1 MSTSMTTHTEPPP
14 LGMFEL
20 DALDTV
26 VYARLEAVG
35 RDGGAVA
42 TDLMGR
48 GFFEGAAPFTNADEL
63 RRRIHYFRSNGAP
76 ADGFDFDFQYEHGEL
91 PVRVL
96 LARVSDFA
104 DNRVTKSILVHIR
117 QRR

>member
-1 MSTSMTTHTEPPP
+1 MSTSLTTIEQTL

-20 DALDTV
+20 DAHDIIL
-26 VYARLEAVG
+26 YARVEADG

-42 TDLMGR
+42 TELHGR
-48 GFFEGAAPFTNADEL
+48 GLFEWAAPFANADEL
-63 RRRIHYFRSNGAP
+63 RRRIHHFRMNGAP
-76 ADGFDFDFQYEHGEL
+76 ADGFDFECQYADGEV

-96 LARVSDFA
+96 LARVRDFA
-104 DNRVTKSILVHIR
+104 DHHETKSILVHIR

>member
-1 MSTSMTTHTEPPP
+1 
-14 LGMFEL
+14 
-20 DALDTV
+20 
-26 VYARLEAVG
+26 
-35 RDGGAVA
+35 
-42 TDLMGR
+42 MGR
-48 GFFEGAAPFTNADEL
+48 GFFDSAAPFTNADEL

-76 ADGFDFDFQYEHGEL
+76 SGGFDFDCQYQDGEL

-96 LARVSDFA
+96 LARVRDFA